1 MKTKTKTGVGVD
13 ELKSEIQKQQRL
25 GYNGRHFAVKTYRS
39 SGKFCL
45 KKPRVLESKIESEDY
60 QDSKLF

>member
-1 MKTKTKTGVGVD
+1 MLI
-13 ELKSEIQKQQRL
+13 ELKSEIKKQQRL